1 MGYQVVVTDYDYK
14 DVNVERELMQ
24 KHGIELITAQCRT
37 EEEVI
42 QAAREA
48 DGILNQYAPITKQ
61 VIEQLDHCKVIAR
74 YGVGVNTIDVDKATR
89 KGIIVSNVT
98 DYCLDEVS
106 DHSLALL
113 LALARKITILDQAVK
128 HHNWDVTVAKPVFRL
143 KDRILG
149 LVGFGNIPQALARKA
164 KQLGF
169 QILAYDPFI
178 PLSTAS
184 TLGVQLVQFEELFR
198 RSDFISVHLPL
209 NQNTKGLIGHNAFQI
224 MKKDAFLINT
234 SRGPVIN
241 ESALIQALTEKKIA
255 GAALDVVE
263 EEPIS
268 HQNPLLEMDNV
279 ILTPHAA
286 YYSEQSQIEL
296 KSKSAQN
303 IIDVLSGYYPDY
315 IVNPSIKS
323 TVKLQNKSSYM

>member
-74 YGVGVNTIDVDKATR
+74 YGVGVNTIDVDEATR

-128 HHNWDVTVAKPVFRL
+128 HNNWDVTVAKPMFRL

-184 TLGVQLVQFEELFR
+184 TLGVHLVQFEELFR

-209 NQNTKGLIGHNAFQI
+209 NQNTKGLIGRNAFQI

-268 HQNPLLEMDNV
+268 HQNPLLKMDNV

-323 TVKLQNKSSYM
+323 KVKLQNKSSYM